1 MVLKEDLVSIVM
13 CTYNRAD
20 FIRQT
25 IESIQDQTFTNW
37 ELLVMDNGST
47 DNTKEVIDEIADGRI
62 SYHRFDPTSTGRLR
76 NIAFSKAW
84 GNYIA
89 LMDSDDLWLPEKLQK
104 QIDLLKEN
112 PEIKFS
118 FTNSQDFI
126 GDLQVVHTLNQPTTG
141 TAIQNAF
148 LPMLR
153 SELFPPIQTFL
164 FEKECLDVCGRFRE
178 TRIFNDYEFIG
189 KLCYHFDAAIL
200 YEPLLLRRL
209 HQTNS
214 INIYSDEL
222 AQEYMEAVRLFRK
235 EKMIQASLANQ
246 LLYTTAMNT
255 GNVYLLQKQWQKA
268 INIYLAG
275 WQYKPFSMVPL
286 KKLLK
291 TILHLV
297 SR

>member
-1 MVLKEDLVSIVM
+1 MVLEKPFISIVM
-13 CTYNRAD
+13 CTYNRAN

-25 IESIQDQTFTNW
+25 IESIQAQTFTNW

-47 DNTKEVIDEIADGRI
+47 DNTKEVIDNIADKRI
-62 SYHRFDPTSTGRLR
+62 FHQRFESTSTGSLR
-76 NIAFSKAW
+76 NIAFSKAR

-126 GDLQVVHTLNQPTTG
+126 GDLQVVHTLNQPITG

-164 FEKECLDVCGRFRE
+164 FEKECLNVCGGFRE

-209 HQTNS
+209 HNANS

-235 EKMIQASLANQ
+235 EKMIPTLLASQ

-255 GNVYLLQKQWQKA
+255 GNVYLQQKQWQKA

-275 WQYKPFSMVPL
+275 WRYKPFSIVPL

>member
-1 MVLKEDLVSIVM
+1 MVLKEVLVSIVM

-20 FIRQT
+20 FIQQT
-25 IESIQDQTFTNW
+25 IESIQAQTFTNW
-37 ELLVMDNGST
+37 ELFIMDNGST
-47 DNTKEVIDEIADGRI
+47 DHTKEIIDEIADERI

-76 NIAFSKAW
+76 NIAFSKAR

-118 FTNSQDFI
+118 FTNSRDFI
-126 GDLQVVHTLNQPTTG
+126 GDLQIVHTLNQPTKG
-141 TAIQNAF
+141 IVIQNAF

-164 FEKECLDVCGRFRE
+164 FDKECLDVCGGFRE

-200 YEPLLLRRL
+200 HEPLLLRRL

-246 LLYTTAMNT
+246 LLYTTAINT
-255 GNVYLLQKQWQKA
+255 GNVYLLQKQWRKA